1 MSAVAEP
8 IAYGTIDDGLAR
20 RNAMVLA
27 VAQAL
32 AGGNNTVIVS
42 TASIV
47 GAVLAPDKGLATLP
61 ITAMVIGMWFGTL
74 PVGAL
79 ARRFGRRFALQTG
92 SVFGILSGLISYS
105 AVMNGQFWLLLIGTF
120 CGGLYAAAHNSYR
133 FAAADTASEAFRPKV
148 VSWVLAGGVFAAV
161 IGPQLVIFTKDLLSP
176 HMFAASYLGQSAC
189 ALIAALVLMFVK
201 IPPLPA
207 TRVENPR
214 PLAAIVR
221 TPRFIVA
228 VACGMAS
235 YAMMNM
241 VMTSA
246 PLAMIG
252 CGHSVTDATLGIQWH
267 VLAMYAPSFVTGGLI
282 VALRGRA
289 HHRHRP
295 GADRAHRGGR
305 HRRHHGGAFLER
317 AGAARGR
324 LEFGLHRRHHH
335 GDPVPP
341 AAGAQQGA
349 GVQRLPDLR
358 QHGGRLV
365 LLRPTAGISRL
376 AGDQRGDLPDHFR
389 GRRDAGVACA
399 AQAGGG
405 GGLRPLS
412 VMPGQKARSAV
423 FAPEDPGIHD
433 EPPRKNPYVNLFL
446 RHRLMDCR
454 VKPGNDKRG
463 KTAPAM
469 AAGVTGKLWE
479 ISNVVATL
487 EKWEAAN

>member
-8 IAYGTIDDGLAR
+8 ILYGTIDDGLAR

-61 ITAMVIGMWFGTL
+61 ITCMVIGMWIGTL

-79 ARRFGRRFALQTG
+79 ARFVGRRFALQVG

-120 CGGLYAAAHNSYR
+120 CGGLYAAAHMSYR
-133 FAAADTASEAFRPKV
+133 FAAADTASEAYRPKV

-161 IGPQLVIFTKDLLSP
+161 IGPQLVIFTKDLLPP
-176 HMFAASYLGQSAC
+176 HLFAASYLGQSAC
-189 ALIAALVLMFVK
+189 ALVAAIVLMFVK

-207 TRVENPR
+207 TRVETSR
-214 PLAAIVR
+214 PLAEIVR

-246 PLAMIG
+246 PLAMVG

-267 VLAMYAPSFVTGGLI
+267 VLAMYAPSFVTGSLIARFGVARIAGIGLGLI
-282 VALRGRA
+282 AL
-289 HHRHRP
+289 
-295 GADRAHRGGR
+295 
-305 HRRHHGGAFLER
+305 
-317 AGAARGR
+317 
-324 LEFGLHRRHHH
+324 
-335 GDPVPP
+335 
-341 AAGAQQGA
+341 A
-349 GVQRLPDLR
+349 GVVGITGITVANFWGD
-358 QHGGRLV
+358 LV
-365 LLRPTAGISRL
+365 LLGVGWNFAFIGATTLVTQCHRPEERNKVQAFNDFLIFGSMAISSFASGQMLEYLGWAAINAVIFPTILVAGAMLIWL
-376 AGDQRGDLPDHFR
+376 T
-389 GRRDAGVACA
+389 
-399 AQAGGG
+399 
-405 GGLRPLS
+405 LR
-412 VMPGQKARSAV
+412 
-423 FAPEDPGIHD
+423 
-433 EPPRKNPYVNLFL
+433 
-446 RHRLMDCR
+446 
-454 VKPGNDKRG
+454 KR
-463 KTAPAM
+463 
-469 AAGVTGKLWE
+469 
-479 ISNVVATL
+479 VATV
-487 EKWEAAN
+487 

>member
-8 IAYGTIDDGLAR
+8 IPYGTIDDDLAR

-74 PVGAL
+74 PVGWL

-92 SVFGILSGLISYS
+92 SVFGVLSGLISYA

-189 ALIAALVLMFVK
+189 ALIAAGVLMFVK
-201 IPPLPA
+201 MPPLPA
-207 TRVENPR
+207 TRIENPR

-267 VLAMYAPSFVTGGLI
+267 VLAMYAPSFVTGSLISRFGVERITGIGLGLI
-282 VALRGRA
+282 ALTAVVGLAGISVAHFWSA
-289 HHRHRP
+289 
-295 GADRAHRGGR
+295 
-305 HRRHHGGAFLER
+305 
-317 AGAARGR
+317 
-324 LEFGLHRRHHH
+324 
-335 GDPVPP
+335 
-341 AAGAQQGA
+341 
-349 GVQRLPDLR
+349 
-358 QHGGRLV
+358 LV
-365 LLRPTAGISRL
+365 LLGVGWNLAFIGATTMVTQCHRPHERNKVQAFNDFLIFGSMAVASFSSGQLLEYLGWQAINEVIFPTILVAGAMLVWL
-376 AGDQRGDLPDHFR
+376 ALRKR
-389 GRRDAGVACA
+389 A
-399 AQAGGG
+399 A
-405 GGLRPLS
+405 
-412 VMPGQKARSAV
+412 AV
-423 FAPEDPGIHD
+423 
-433 EPPRKNPYVNLFL
+433 
-446 RHRLMDCR
+446 
-454 VKPGNDKRG
+454 
-463 KTAPAM
+463 
-469 AAGVTGKLWE
+469 
-479 ISNVVATL
+479 
-487 EKWEAAN
+487 

>member
-8 IAYGTIDDGLAR
+8 ILYGTIDDGLAR

-74 PVGAL
+74 PVGWL

-92 SVFGILSGLISYS
+92 SVFGVLSGLISYS

-133 FAAADTASEAFRPKV
+133 FAAADTASESFRPKV

-189 ALIAALVLMFVK
+189 ALIAAGVLMFVK
-201 IPPLPA
+201 IPPLPP
-207 TRVENPR
+207 TRIENPR
-214 PLAAIVR
+214 PLAKIVR

-241 VMTSA
+241 LMTSA
-246 PLAMIG
+246 PLAMVG

-282 VALRGRA
+282 ARFGIERITGIGLGLIAL
-289 HHRHRP
+289 
-295 GADRAHRGGR
+295 
-305 HRRHHGGAFLER
+305 
-317 AGAARGR
+317 
-324 LEFGLHRRHHH
+324 
-335 GDPVPP
+335 
-341 AAGAQQGA
+341 
-349 GVQRLPDLR
+349 
-358 QHGGRLV
+358 
-365 LLRPTAGISRL
+365 
-376 AGDQRGDLPDHFR
+376 
-389 GRRDAGVACA
+389 AGVAGIAGTTVAHFWSALILLGLGWNFAFIGATTMVTQCHRPQERNKVQAFNDFLIFGSMAISSFSSGQMLEYLGWA
-399 AQAGGG
+399 AINEVIFPTIFLVGAMLVWLT
-405 GGLRPLS
+405 LR
-412 VMPGQKARSAV
+412 K
-423 FAPEDPGIHD
+423 
-433 EPPRKNPYVNLFL
+433 
-446 RHRLMDCR
+446 R
-454 VKPGNDKRG
+454 VAE
-463 KTAPAM
+463 TAA
-469 AAGVTGKLWE
+469 
-479 ISNVVATL
+479 
-487 EKWEAAN
+487 